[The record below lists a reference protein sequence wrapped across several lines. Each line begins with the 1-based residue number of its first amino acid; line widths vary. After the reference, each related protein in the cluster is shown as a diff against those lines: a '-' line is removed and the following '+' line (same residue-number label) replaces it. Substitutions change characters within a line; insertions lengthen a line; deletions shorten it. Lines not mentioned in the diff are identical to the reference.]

1 MPFFD
6 FGPNYPR
13 LGAVQALLWTLSEV
27 NLRIRHAPYLT
38 LMLVDDLER
47 WVNQGFSFLIRLVEA
62 YETLGEEFPEMEPG
76 GNVYPR
82 MR

>member
-13 LGAVQALLWTLSEV
+13 LGAAQALIWTLSEV
-27 NLRIRHAPYLT
+27 NLRIRHAPYVT
-38 LMLVDDLER
+38 LWLVEDLER
-47 WVNQGFSFLIRLVEA
+47 WVSRGFNILVQLVEA
-62 YETLGEEFPEMEPG
+62 YEALGEEFPEMEPG
-76 GNVYPR
+76 DNVHPR